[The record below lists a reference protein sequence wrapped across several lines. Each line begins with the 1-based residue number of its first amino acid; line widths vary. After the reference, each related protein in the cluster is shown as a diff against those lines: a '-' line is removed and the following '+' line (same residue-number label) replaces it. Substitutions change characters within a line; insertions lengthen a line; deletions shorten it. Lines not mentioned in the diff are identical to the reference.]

1 MNKTLATIGIST
13 AFAIGGLG
21 FTQMASAQSGGE
33 DLAEDTESTES
44 STESTESEE
53 RSERGERADG
63 EERQGRGNGEGR
75 GKGKGCNKNL
85 DAVAEALGMEADD
98 IKAELEAGSTL
109 AEIAEANNVDP
120 ETLVDAMVAAA
131 TERVEEKVTEGDL
144 TEEEAAEKLAAKADR
159 IEDKVFGS
167 DDVDSDDA

>member
-13 AFAIGGLG
+13 AFALSGLG
-21 FTQMASAQSGGE
+21 LAQVASAQSGGE
-33 DLAEDTESTES
+33 DLTE
-44 STESTESEE
+44 STESTESTD
-53 RSERGERADG
+53 RGQRAEGDD
-63 EERQGRGNGEGR
+63 RQSRGEGR

-85 DAVAEALGMEADD
+85 DAVAEALGLEADE

-109 AEIAEANNVDP
+109 AEIAEANDVDP

-131 TERVEEKVTEGDL
+131 TERVEEKVADGDL